1 MKCHYLGWIR
11 SFLDT
16 GFLVHSYSESGTLY
30 PDSSFVKVRFSL
42 CRLYFLCRQ
51 GAIGGEKRECFVLH
65 RIIGQ
70 TDHKSKYNVAI
81 IIKSSSIEYIL
92 FKFKIQESLIQEGHL
107 NYLDVLVGLWQET
120 KPKCVKELKSPK
132 HTEQYKL
139 MYHRIWVV
147 EVKVPIVE
155 WPLAGNLETQKHT
168 GYRNWMC
175 LHVKHRNLNCILK
188 RKETAETGRS
198 PYFPE
203 SRR

>member
-1 MKCHYLGWIR
+1 MFIDIWERERELISCLLYDPWLRIEPTTFWCMGWC
-11 SFLDT
+11 SNWAT
-16 GFLVHSYSESGTLY
+16 WPE
-30 PDSSFVKVRFSL
+30 P
-42 CRLYFLCRQ
+42 
-51 GAIGGEKRECFVLH
+51 EKL
-65 RIIGQ
+65 
-70 TDHKSKYNVAI
+70 
-81 IIKSSSIEYIL
+81 L

-120 KPKCVKELKSPK
+120 KPKCVKELQSPK

-155 WPLAGNLETQKHT
+155 WPLTGNLKTQKHT

-188 RKETAETGRS
+188 SKGTAETGRS

>member
-92 FKFKIQESLIQEGHL
+92 FKKTDLRIFIDFWKRENWPVSSCMAPDWGLNLQPFGVWDDAPTEPPGQSQKNYFLNSKFRNHL
-107 NYLDVLVGLWQET
+107 S
-120 KPKCVKELKSPK
+120 K
-132 HTEQYKL
+132 
-139 MYHRIWVV
+139 
-147 EVKVPIVE
+147 KVI
-155 WPLAGNLETQKHT
+155 
-168 GYRNWMC
+168 
-175 LHVKHRNLNCILK
+175 
-188 RKETAETGRS
+188 
-198 PYFPE
+198 
-203 SRR
+203 